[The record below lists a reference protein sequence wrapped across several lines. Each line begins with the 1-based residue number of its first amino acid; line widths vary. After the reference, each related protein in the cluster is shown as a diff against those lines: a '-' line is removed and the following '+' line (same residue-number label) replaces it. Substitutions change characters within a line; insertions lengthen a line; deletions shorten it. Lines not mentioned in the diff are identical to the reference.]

1 MFLLY
6 LDDSGSVDDP
16 NSDFFVLAGVCI
28 FERQTH
34 WLEQH
39 LTKIASRFHPTHPE
53 NIELHASVM
62 RGGSDGWEN
71 FEPNDRSQATVDVL
85 HALSDVQLKARVFA
99 SVIEKPLLQRHE
111 IIPKAFEHSATC
123 FDGFLASRYR
133 LAKDPQRGIVIFD
146 DAMFEQSIQSLSYEF
161 KTIGHT
167 TGRLR
172 NFAEVPLFINS
183 KASRLIQMA
192 DFVAHWTYR
201 RYQSLDDR
209 GFSLIAP
216 HLHTY
221 GGVCHGLYE
230 YISSTTL
237 ERLKVPAPQK
247 YAFPAPTPL
256 GTTLPPAIPRSGKP
270 APQGTTQ

>member
-1 MFLLY
+1 MYLLY
-6 LDDSGSVDDP
+6 LDDSGSIDDP
-16 NSDFFVLAGVCI
+16 NSEFFVLAGVCI

-62 RGGSDGWEN
+62 RGGSDGWEK
-71 FEPNDRSQATVDVL
+71 FEPNDRVQATVDVL
-85 HALSDVQLKARVFA
+85 HTLSDIQLKARVFA
-99 SVIEKPLLQRHE
+99 SVIEKSLLQRHE
-111 IIPKAFEHSATC
+111 IIPKAFEHLATC
-123 FDGFLASRYR
+123 FDDFLASRYKN
-133 LAKDPQRGIVIFD
+133 KDPQRGIVIFD
-146 DAMFEQSIQSLSYEF
+146 DAMFEQSVQSLSYEF

-192 DFVAHWTYR
+192 DFIAHWTFR

-209 GFSLIAP
+209 GYSHIAP
-216 HLHTY
+216 HLHSY
-221 GGVCHGLYE
+221 GGVCHGLFE
-230 YISSTTL
+230 QISPETAAKIAT
-237 ERLKVPAPQK
+237 PAIQK
-247 YAFPAPTPL
+247 YPFPAPTPL
-256 GTTLPPAIPRSGKP
+256 GAILPAAIPRPGKP
-270 APQGTTQ
+270 AK